1 MSSDRSAVA
10 LERFDVAADEGGPS
24 AAAPACDLAELAS
37 ALGRVEALI
46 TAGTAESVD
55 VSAAVERIAD
65 IAFVLHEREVE
76 PSLCDALDAAMRD
89 INAANAR
96 NRANVAHAHEAAELL
111 RSLARRLDAM
121 MAAQA
126 EAPASAATAIAAA
139 SGLQP
144 LANSDEREGAAEDE
158 LPPPGRL
165 FDADLA
171 EDKAFAETVAALAQA
186 LPEHGEAA
194 PAQSQPQPEE
204 LMSGAGEATTMHAS
218 IPEAPVAAS
227 VAHVWPA
234 AVEAVA
240 SLASSA
246 EIVAPPAVE
255 THQAIDPDE
264 DPGDLFEPMPGVR
277 PAVGIADGQPAYAAP
292 RPPANDPLAPI
303 RALSEEELIALFS

>member
-10 LERFDVAADEGGPS
+10 LERLDAAPDEGG
-24 AAAPACDLAELAS
+24 AFAVAPARDLAELAA
-37 ALGRVEALI
+37 ALARAEALI
-46 TAGTAESVD
+46 NAGAEDSPD
-55 VSAAVERIAD
+55 AAAAIERIAD

-89 INAANAR
+89 IGEANAR
-96 NRANVAHAHEAAELL
+96 NRANVDRVHEAAALL

-126 EAPASAATAIAAA
+126 EAQVPESDAEGELSAPA
-139 SGLQP
+139 Q
-144 LANSDEREGAAEDE
+144 
-158 LPPPGRL
+158 L

-171 EDKAFAETVAALAQA
+171 EDKAFAETVAALAQSLPEAASVPAQSPAEEPVSGTGEETAGRAA
-186 LPEHGEAA
+186 LPESADVGERTFAGVA
-194 PAQSQPQPEE
+194 V
-204 LMSGAGEATTMHAS
+204 SGD
-218 IPEAPVAAS
+218 
-227 VAHVWPA
+227 HVWPA

-246 EIVAPPAVE
+246 AIVAAPAVE
-255 THQAIDPDE
+255 THQAVDPDE

-277 PAVGIADGQPAYAAP
+277 PAASDNADGQPPQSSSGPGAPAYAAP
-292 RPPANDPLAPI
+292 RLPANDPLAPI